1 MVHDHLSVKTETG
14 RATAKLI
21 ATMKELQSMA
31 RKRTGEKAEIDGDVE
46 EKLRAL
52 GYIR

>member
-1 MVHDHLSVKTETG
+1 ME
-14 RATAKLI
+14 RANAVSSKAGSAAKLI